1 MSANTVTI
9 PIACW
14 GDFSD
19 LDLTFPKGWSVTH
32 CVMKGHDTPE
42 MSDQAIRDS
51 LESPFGTL
59 RLNEL
64 AEGKERV
71 VILFD
76 DLIRPT
82 PTFRVVPFV
91 LDELNRAGIGDGQ
104 IRFVAAIGTHGPM
117 TRDDMVKKLGQDIV
131 ERFPVYNHNIYD
143 NVVEVG
149 KTSFDTPVYIN
160 REVASCDL
168 KVGIGGVIPYY
179 AKHVYNGGGKMILPG
194 VSGMQ
199 TIYDYHVTFHER
211 TKGQPTDPRSGEG
224 IPPYR
229 VNLEE
234 AARLAGLD
242 FKVDLV
248 QNNRK
253 QVVGLFAGDFI
264 QTHRCASNRAQDI
277 YETPVAPPSDVVVLN
292 TFPKED
298 QPLKGLWV
306 AVQSVRPGGDVV
318 IISHSSNGLSHHHHL
333 FGRFGTD
340 YGGPGYAPN
349 RHFSIG
355 EAGRVIFCTPYISKV
370 DAISYSGDNIH
381 FCKTWNETR
390 SLLEAGRTEP
400 VSVAVYP
407 CGGIQMA
414 GEQGG

>member
-1 MSANTVTI
+1 MPSNNVTV

-14 GDFSD
+14 GDYSEID
-19 LDLTFPKGWSVTH
+19 LSFPDSWSVNH
-32 CVMKGHDTPE
+32 CMMKGHDTPE
-42 MSDQAIRDS
+42 MDDEAIRES
-51 LESPFGTL
+51 LASPHGTSRL
-59 RLNEL
+59 REL
-64 AEGKERV
+64 AVGKQRV
-71 VILFD
+71 AILFD

-82 PTFRVVPFV
+82 PTYRVVPFV
-91 LDELNRAGIGDGQ
+91 LEELHRGGITDEQ

-117 TRDDMVKKLGQDIV
+117 TRDEMVKKLGEDII
-131 ERFPVYNHNIYD
+131 ERYPVYNHNIYD

-149 KTSFDTPVYIN
+149 KTSFDTPVFIN

-179 AKHVYNGGGKMILPG
+179 AKHVYNGGGKIILPG
-194 VSGMQ
+194 ISGMQ
-199 TIYDYHVTFHER
+199 TIYDYHVTFYER
-211 TKGQPTDPRSGEG
+211 TKGQPADPRSGEG

-264 QTHRCASNRAQDI
+264 ETHRCASTWARDI

-292 TFPKED
+292 SFPKED
-298 QPLKGLWV
+298 QPMKGLWV
-306 AVQSVRPGGDVV
+306 VVQSVKPGGDVV

-340 YGGPGYAPN
+340 YGGPGYAPR

-355 EAGRVIFCTPYISKV
+355 EAGRVIFCTPYLSKV
-370 DAISYSGDNIH
+370 DIHSYPGDQVY
-381 FCKTWNETR
+381 FCKTWEETR
-390 SLLEAGRTEP
+390 VLLEKDRTDLT
-400 VSVAVYP
+400 SVAVYP
-407 CGGIQMA
+407 YGGIQMA
-414 GEQGG
+414 GEQGA